1 MVFKKAVADDD
12 FDSPQKRN
20 VREPEMCVDYLS
32 YKFDEMDLA
41 ASWRVMTKQK
51 KQVVDGI
58 RLENASWRTWAKQR
72 NNLKTISPQTLN
84 WLKDSDV
91 TWLYGP
97 LHTVIRTEEDPFLKP
112 RIATAEDTLG
122 LMMTSKGTANTTKKA
137 PLKSAL
143 KKVTTTDLLKRSATE
158 LSVDNNSNKKEKQH
172 RKISISEANNELR
185 AVSPA
190 VLATH
195 RQPKLRFNQQVEQC
209 VALFADEREHGDILE
224 EQETSD
230 SETEPAFPKSMSN
243 SKNTSEKN
251 ETDTPY
257 FNRTA
262 AVKSIKIIEP
272 AKLKR
277 SQSDA
282 DTDDVSSISSASTA
296 SSGFHCSA
304 VSATTGDQDVYSS
317 SDENKDGDYD
327 EDEEDY
333 YSSSFYNR
341 SAYHHQ
347 TVETTSATSSLSSSP
362 ITTTSRRPSYGNRS
376 SSVPIVQSY
385 KEKTNAA
392 EPALVTMHQ
401 NATDIHKDNG
411 QKSSMLNNIAT
422 WAASYLWPGES
433 APKLPPPP
441 KPSVSTTAIPIKTA
455 SSHSSISFS
464 L

>member
-1 MVFKKAVADDD
+1 
-12 FDSPQKRN
+12 
-20 VREPEMCVDYLS
+20 
-32 YKFDEMDLA
+32 
-41 ASWRVMTKQK
+41 
-51 KQVVDGI
+51 
-58 RLENASWRTWAKQR
+58 
-72 NNLKTISPQTLN
+72 
-84 WLKDSDV
+84 
-91 TWLYGP
+91 
-97 LHTVIRTEEDPFLKP
+97 VIRTEEDPFLKP
-112 RIATAEDTLG
+112 RKATAEDTLG
-122 LMMTSKGTANTTKKA
+122 LMMAGQGAATTKKA

-158 LSVDNNSNKKEKQH
+158 LNADNNTSNKDKQH

-190 VLATH
+190 ILATH

-230 SETEPAFPKSMSN
+230 SE
-243 SKNTSEKN
+243 N
-251 ETDTPY
+251 EGPYRKTRFVDNNDIDTPY
-257 FNRTA
+257 VNHNT

-282 DTDDVSSISSASTA
+282 DTDDVSSVSSASTA

-304 VSATTGDQDVYSS
+304 VSPTTGDIYSS
-317 SDENKDGDYD
+317 SDEHQQ
-327 EDEEDY
+327 EEEEEEEEEEDY

-341 SAYHHQ
+341 SAYQ

-362 ITTTSRRPSYGNRS
+362 ITTSRRPSFGNRS

-411 QKSSMLNNIAT
+411 QKSSMFNNIAS
-422 WAASYLWPGES
+422 WAASYLWPGE
-433 APKLPPPP
+433 APRLPPTP